1 MLMKPHL
8 VIYLDV
14 PVSKVQENIKKR
26 NKFGE
31 ANGKALTTG
40 FLEDMEDAYKT
51 KYLPK
56 IS

>member
-1 MLMKPHL
+1 MKPHL

-26 NKFGE
+26 NKYGE
-31 ANGKALTTG
+31 SNGKALTAA
-40 FLEDMEDAYKT
+40 FLEDMEEIYKT
-51 KYLPK
+51 KYLPS